1 MNMHASN
8 VEAALRYKA
17 RDFIQNHRTL
27 AVEISRQLAQV
38 DGSPSR
44 PLAPRAA
51 LTPRQKELLDFIRRY
66 TEEQGGISP
75 SYEEMATYVGLQS
88 KSGIH
93 RVVIALEERGFIR
106 RLENRA
112 RSIVVVGA
120 DEREAA

>member
-1 MNMHASN
+1 MNIDASLN
-8 VEAALRYKA
+8 YQA
-17 RDFIQNHRTL
+17 REFIRFHRSL
-27 AVEISRQLAQV
+27 AVEISRQLAQEEGRKV
-38 DGSPSR
+38 TA
-44 PLAPRAA
+44 LAPRAA

-66 TEEQGGISP
+66 TDEQGGISP

-93 RVVIALEERGFIR
+93 RLVLSLEERGFIR

-120 DEREAA
+120 DERVAA